1 MATYH
6 RLVQRAFSNFHL
18 CAEIRFLDVSTALIY
33 IHKSLQHVDNFIQ
46 LSFEDKHESFV
57 IAA

>member
-18 CAEIRFLDVSTALIY
+18 CTQISFLDAATTLIY
-33 IHKSLQHVDNFIQ
+33 IHKSLQHIDNFIQ
-46 LSFEDKHESFV
+46 LSFEAKHESFV